1 MDEKRDYSE
10 IQDNQKTK
18 VQDFY
23 AWWMFGVE
31 WKKEFSEFENSV
43 WLWFWTIQRWLWK
56 VNSSLE
62 KNNEIEKHKIKTIS
76 NFLCAISIMLF
87 LILITLLQKLH

>member
-1 MDEKRDYSE
+1 MDEKRNSSE

-23 AWWMFGVE
+23 IWWTFGE
-31 WKKEFSEFENSV
+31 ESKKEFSEFENSV
-43 WLWFWTIQRWLWK
+43 WFGFRRIQWWLWK

-62 KNNEIEKHKIKTIS
+62 KSNEIEKHKIKTIS
-76 NFLCAISIMLF
+76 NFLWAISIMLF